1 MRYKKTIDGIT
12 DAESTTCIK
21 MIADD
26 GQVWVVPIDE
36 RNTHYQEYLTW
47 VAEGN
52 TNEEQV

>member
-12 DAESTTCIK
+12 DDESTTCIK

-36 RNTHYQEYLTW
+36 RNPHYQEYLTW

-52 TNEEQV
+52 TIEELV